1 MSGEPQPG
9 PITRSRISSTLIST
23 RPTAFWCF
31 ETSPAPG
38 HTARRWSWMGSG
50 STGSRGG
57 PAIRTRK
64 ARTSPRDRSRKT
76 VQGNR
81 ASGFWLTNLTL
92 STPRLWERVALSAS
106 VYNLFDK
113 VYGDPGSTEHL
124 QDVIEQ
130 DGRTFR
136 VKVTASF

>member
-1 MSGEPQPG
+1 MELEGKWEHG
-9 PITRSRISSTLIST
+9 
-23 RPTAFWCF
+23 F
-31 ETSPAPG
+31 EGRASYTYQESEDE
-38 HTARRWSWMGSG
+38 
-50 STGSRGG
+50 STGQELEN
-57 PAIRTRK
+57 
-64 ARTSPRDRSRKT
+64 SPRHLAKFNLAAPVIKEKLFAGAEVQYTSSRKT

-113 VYGDPGSTEHL
+113 GYGDPGSTEHL